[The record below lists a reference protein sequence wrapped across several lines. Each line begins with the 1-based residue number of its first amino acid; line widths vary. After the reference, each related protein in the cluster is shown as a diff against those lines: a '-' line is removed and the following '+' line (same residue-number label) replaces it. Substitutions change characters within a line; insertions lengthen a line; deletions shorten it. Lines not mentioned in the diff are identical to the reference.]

1 MPHGYF
7 VDFWHGISVFAN
19 FSDGIAVLGTPQCPP
34 LLATFHVHRTEIR
47 IELSRNGSI
56 YEFYRLKALI
66 TLEKVITSVVE
77 KKNNLN
83 EQNVEVYWKIRIGD
97 GESGMEDRLKQTWK
111 LNE

>member
-1 MPHGYF
+1 M
-7 VDFWHGISVFAN
+7 GISVFAN

-34 LLATFHVHRTEIR
+34 LLGTFHVHRTEIR

-97 GESGMEDRLKQTWK
+97 GESGIEDRLKQT
-111 LNE
+111 

>member
-1 MPHGYF
+1 MPYGYF

-34 LLATFHVHRTEIR
+34 LLGTFHVHRTEIR

-97 GESGMEDRLKQTWK
+97 GESEIEDRLKQTWK